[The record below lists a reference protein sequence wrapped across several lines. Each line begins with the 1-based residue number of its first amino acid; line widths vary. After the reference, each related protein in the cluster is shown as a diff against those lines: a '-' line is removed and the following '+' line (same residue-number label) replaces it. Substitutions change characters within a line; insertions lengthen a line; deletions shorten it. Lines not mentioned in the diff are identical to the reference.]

1 MMTTPALCEYLAWD
15 SAFFGRRIARVIPDR
30 LNREQVPLILAWCQ
44 AEQID
49 CLYFLAAADD
59 AATVRLAEAAA
70 FHFVDTRLT
79 LARDQAAEADDRPAP
94 NQEGIRPATL
104 ADIPALRAIAR
115 ESHHDTRFY
124 YDGNFA
130 PAQCDALYA
139 TWIEKSCRGDA
150 AVVFVAEGAGQPV
163 GYLSCHLP
171 EPHRGQIGLL
181 AVSAAAQGRG
191 LGHRLL
197 QTALHWF
204 AQAGTGPVAVVT
216 QGRNIPAQ
224 RLYQRYGF
232 RTQAVQ
238 LWYHRWFAPVE
249 APPL

>member
-1 MMTTPALCEYLAWD
+1 MP
-15 SAFFGRRIARVIPDR
+15 S
-30 LNREQVPLILAWCQ
+30 
-44 AEQID
+44 
-49 CLYFLAAADD
+49 
-59 AATVRLAEAAA
+59 
-70 FHFVDTRLT
+70 TRPGL
-79 LARDQAAEADDRPAP
+79 
-94 NQEGIRPATL
+94 
-104 ADIPALRAIAR
+104 
-115 ESHHDTRFY
+115 
-124 YDGNFA
+124 
-130 PAQCDALYA
+130 
-139 TWIEKSCRGDA
+139 KSCRGDA

-171 EPHRGQIGLL
+171 EPQPGPDGLL

-197 QTALHWF
+197 QPPCTGSPR
-204 AQAGTGPVAVVT
+204 QGAGQVAVVT

-232 RTQAVQ
+232 RTQSVQ